1 MALEVFCPF
10 FDWVGCFSDTKLHEL
25 CVYFGGEF
33 FMSVA
38 SFAVIFSHS
47 EGYLFILCMIFF
59 AMQKLLSLIRSYLCI
74 FVFVSIIL
82 GSGS

>member
-1 MALEVFCPF
+1 
-10 FDWVGCFSDTKLHEL
+10 
-25 CVYFGGEF
+25 
-33 FMSVA
+33 MSVA

-59 AMQKLLSLIRSYLCI
+59 TMQKLLSLIMSHLCI
-74 FVFVSIIL
+74 FVSIIL